1 MGRPNIVFFYS
12 DQHRFDCLGVNGH
25 SVVQTPNMDRLAKE
39 GANATSAFCP
49 SPICVPARCSLL
61 TGAWP
66 SRHGTVM
73 NFDGESYV
81 PLDESLA
88 VYPALLRESGYYTG
102 HVGRWHVKE
111 DSSPLEFG
119 FMEHIQG
126 GGAEEPA
133 GPGGYA
139 EWRAGLGLA
148 ERPETGFF
156 GGVDPHIGP
165 DESFMKWEADR
176 TIEMIRKAAG
186 QEKPFLIEWHTV
198 APHLPNIVP
207 EPFASMYPPE
217 ELKPWAGFDDPLD
230 GKPYIQSQQRR
241 TWQVEGWKWEQW
253 SPMVGRC
260 LGEISLYDQQIGRV
274 LDVLDELGLSD
285 DTLVVYSADHGDM
298 CGSHGM
304 MDKHYIMYDDVVHI
318 PLIVRLPGRVRAG
331 QSCDAFLDN
340 SVDLAYTFVE
350 LAGITPPDSFAGRSV
365 IDAINGKDPNPRED
379 IFATFVG
386 NQFGLL
392 SQRMVRN
399 RRWKY
404 VWNAVA
410 QDELYDLQN
419 DPGEISNLA
428 TDAGHAEQLA
438 VMRGRLIA
446 WMKETGD
453 TLLNMWTEAQLAKG
467 LTV

>member
-1 MGRPNIVFFYS
+1 
-12 DQHRFDCLGVNGH
+12 
-25 SVVQTPNMDRLAKE
+25 
-39 GANATSAFCP
+39 
-49 SPICVPARCSLL
+49 
-61 TGAWP
+61 
-66 SRHGTVM
+66 
-73 NFDGESYV
+73 
-81 PLDESLA
+81 
-88 VYPALLRESGYYTG
+88 
-102 HVGRWHVKE
+102 
-111 DSSPLEFG
+111 
-119 FMEHIQG
+119 
-126 GGAEEPA
+126 
-133 GPGGYA
+133 
-139 EWRAGLGLA
+139 
-148 ERPETGFF
+148 
-156 GGVDPHIGP
+156 
-165 DESFMKWEADR
+165 
-176 TIEMIRKAAG
+176 
-186 QEKPFLIEWHTV
+186 
-198 APHLPNIVP
+198 
-207 EPFASMYPPE
+207 
-217 ELKPWAGFDDPLD
+217 
-230 GKPYIQSQQRR
+230 
-241 TWQVEGWKWEQW
+241 
-253 SPMVGRC
+253 MVGRY